1 MVNLM
6 EIGNVFLPQNPLVE
20 VKFSDL
26 RIDIEPSPIPL
37 LPVIHIDAQLEIKL
51 GF

>member
-1 MVNLM
+1 MLDLI
-6 EIGNVFLPQNPLVE
+6 EIGNAFLFQNPLLE
-20 VKFSDL
+20 LKFSDI

-37 LPVIHIDAQLEIKL
+37 LPAIHIDAQLEIKL

>member
-1 MVNLM
+1 MLDLM
-6 EIGNVFLPQNPLVE
+6 EIRNALLPQLPLME

-37 LPVIHIDAQLEIKL
+37 LPVIHIDARLEIKL

>member
-1 MVNLM
+1 MLDLTEM
-6 EIGNVFLPQNPLVE
+6 GNAFLPQIPLME
-20 VKFSDL
+20 VKLSDL
-26 RIDIEPSPIPL
+26 RIDIAPSPIPL

>member
-1 MVNLM
+1 MIDLM
-6 EIGNVFLPQNPLVE
+6 EIGKVLLPQIPLVE

-26 RIDIEPSPIPL
+26 RIDIDPSPIPL
-37 LPVIHIDAQLEIKL
+37 LPAIHIDAQLEIKL